1 MGTQVRKSLSIHLRI
16 FPTSNMKLILAAVI
30 IGLVAVYASNDQ
42 HISCYHCPYGF
53 LPGEA
58 CLTEDD
64 DFGHAQT
71 CRFGFDNACESLII
85 ENRTASI
92 YYNRKCARKPVTV
105 RFGATRRRLAFKEK
119 ENMMEKSAI
128 VIQQRME
135 IFATLRSKPQLMQL
149 KYRF

>member
-16 FPTSNMKLILAAVI
+16 FPTSNMKLIFAAVTV
-30 IGLVAVYASNDQ
+30 GLVAVYASNDQ
-42 HISCYHCPYGF
+42 HISCFHCPYGF

-85 ENRTASI
+85 DDRNASI

-105 RFGATRRRLAFKEK
+105 RFGCHDEDIKSKVKEPTK
-119 ENMMEKSAI
+119 EESVI
-128 VIQQRME
+128 V
-135 IFATLRSKPQLMQL
+135 
-149 KYRF
+149 